1 MASGGSRPGER
12 RGGRKRGTINKK
24 TAAQHLLRATLQANG
39 ITPLEYML
47 RVMRNSHAEPE
58 RRDEMARA
66 AAPYLHSKPASQPVL
81 PFGDAESAARK
92 IRDTLAAMKEVT
104 ETKPPLVI
112 ARR

>member
-1 MASGGSRPGER
+1 MAGGGSRPAER
-12 RGGRKRGTINKK
+12 RGGRKRGTLNRK
-24 TAAQHLLRATLQANG
+24 TVAQQELRATLQASG

-47 RVMRNSHAEPE
+47 TVMRDAHAEPE

-66 AAPYLHSKPASQPVL
+66 AAPYMHSKPAPQPIL

-92 IRDTLAAMKEVT
+92 IRETLAAMKEVT
-104 ETKPPLVI
+104 ETKAPLVI